1 MVLQNWIFPFLIGA
15 VATYMLMS
23 ILYNNYP
30 ELKQKFS
37 DLGAIIQ
44 LQTSRPYYYA
54 NWVPENQS
62 VYNDVVNS
70 YGMEPQSNMMIG
82 TREAK
87 YGMPMVYP
95 IPYGMAYPEDYP
107 VQYPPIEYPMHGTN
121 MYPVSRLSTNPHVK
135 VNVDNSY
142 LL

>member
-1 MVLQNWIFPFLIGA
+1 MVLQNWILPFLIGI
-15 VATYMLMS
+15 VAAYLLLS

-30 ELKQKFS
+30 EIKQKFS
-37 DLGAIIQ
+37 DLGALIQ

-62 VYNDVVNS
+62 VYNDVVKS
-70 YGMEPQSNMMIG
+70 YGIVPQSNMMIG

-95 IPYGMAYPEDYP
+95 IPYAMAYPEDYP
-107 VQYPPIEYPMHGTN
+107 VQYPPIEYPMHGTK
-121 MYPVSRLSTNPHVK
+121 MYPVSSLPINSHVK
-135 VNVDNSY
+135 VNNSC